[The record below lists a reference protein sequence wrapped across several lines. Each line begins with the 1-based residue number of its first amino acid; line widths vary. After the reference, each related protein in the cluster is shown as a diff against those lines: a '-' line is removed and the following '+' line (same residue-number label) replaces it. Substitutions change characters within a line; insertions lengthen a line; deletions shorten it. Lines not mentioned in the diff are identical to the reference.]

1 MVAKLNKISAALALV
16 CSMPLIAQTNTD
28 ATSAAESQ
36 GEIEQIVVTGKA
48 SGMSGFKVD
57 TSYAITNVSAEN
69 IGRLAPKSTAELFT
83 VVPGVWAE
91 SSGGIAGAN
100 VFVRGFPSTG
110 DAPFLTI
117 QLNGAPIFPPPTLS
131 FLENS
136 SIFRLDETVHF
147 MEALRGGSTP
157 VLSNGQPGLTTNF
170 LLKEGSEV
178 TEGLVR
184 FSTSSYGLR
193 RVDGVVSGEI
203 ADRLYVMAGGY
214 ISSSEGPRETGFN
227 SEKGH
232 QFTVNVTKELDNG
245 SINVY
250 TRQTDDHG
258 VWHLPVALNVPGVD
272 NDYSQIGPNNRLGKI
287 AYGPDGEEQSYDFGD
302 GRGWNGGITGGTV
315 DLDLS
320 DSWRLIYRFSHIEGE
335 ANTFGL
341 VPNGNPFQISTLD
354 DAGLI
359 TGPVTGFAT
368 GASYNDETTAQ
379 QIGRWV
385 VLKDIEAFTND
396 IALSKTTDNAVF
408 TLGYYAT
415 NFSVQD
421 WWSIGNQSWFV
432 VEKGGEEL
440 HNVQCPTPAIAAEF
454 GVPECWDYD
463 IDATGDGDTSA
474 FYGAVE
480 YQLNEQWRVDVGLR
494 RENHKITYVVDEGL
508 TGDISKAVDYDES
521 KTAWT
526 AGVNWMWQRNMGVF
540 ARVNKGNKMP
550 FFDDFRDNYGAFES
564 GDKLIKEVTQY
575 EFGYKWA
582 EQNYS
587 IYLTSFYNEVDGELF
602 VSRPGA
608 PAEVLTTEA
617 MGIEFDANYRADNG
631 FAVNLNATV
640 QDTEITNHPDPLV
653 VGNQAIRQPDWML
666 RVTPSYGFDVADMY
680 ATVYGTLASVGDRF
694 GDNGNSVTLEGYSKI
709 DLGVQLEITQQLKAQ
724 LSVANLTDKDGITEG
739 DPRSAGSPNGRYIMP
754 RSIDFSISYTF

>member
-1 MVAKLNKISAALALV
+1 MVARLNKISAALALF
-16 CSMPLIAQTNTD
+16 CSMPLIAQTETEQNAD
-28 ATSAAESQ
+28 AQPQ

-178 TEGLVR
+178 TEGLVK

-245 SINVY
+245 TINVY

-258 VWHLPVALNVPGVD
+258 VWHLPVPLNVPGVD
-272 NDYSQIGPNNRLGKI
+272 NSYSQIGPNNRLGKI
-287 AYGPDGEEQSYDFGD
+287 AYGPDGEEQSYDFGN
-302 GRGWNGGITGGTV
+302 GRGWDGGITGGTV

-320 DSWRLIYRFSHIEGE
+320 DSWRLMYRFSHIAGE

-341 VPNGNPFQISTLD
+341 VPVGGATTLANV
-354 DAGLI
+354 AGVN
-359 TGPVTGFAT
+359 GPVTGVT
-368 GASYNDETTAQ
+368 SGNTYDNDTVVQ

-421 WWSIGNQSWFV
+421 WWSIGNQLWHV
-432 VEKGGEEL
+432 VEKGGEAL
-440 HNVQCPTPAIAAEF
+440 TGIDCNDNLQSCS
-454 GVPECWDYD
+454 WNYD

-480 YQLNEQWRVDVGLR
+480 YQLNEQWRVDAGLR

-540 ARVNKGNKMP
+540 ARINKGNKMP

-587 IYLTSFYNEVDGELF
+587 MYLTAFYNEVDGELF
-602 VSRPGA
+602 VTRPGA

-666 RVTPSYGFDVADMY
+666 RVTPSYGFDVSDMY
-680 ATVYGTLASVGDRF
+680 ATVYGTLSSVADRF
-694 GDNGNSVTLEGYSKI
+694 GDNANSVTLDGYSKI
-709 DLGVQLEITQQLKAQ
+709 DLGIQLEITQQLKAQ